1 MEETKKTLK
10 PLKGLNLMDRF
21 LFAEATEDPFI
32 MKSILEIIL
41 GKDIMLKHLPQSEK
55 EMRTTPFNR
64 FIKLDVWAWDVED
77 TVYNTEVQKEN
88 TNNLPK
94 RSRYYQSIIDSKLLP
109 PGEINFNK
117 LNSAYIILITS
128 FDLFGEGRYCYT
140 FEQIC
145 RESRNLCLN
154 DGATRIFLNTHG
166 IDRTGVSDELV
177 ELLHYMEHTTEKVSR
192 QCKSDKI
199 HQIQE
204 RIHQIKSSEEI
215 GVKYMQEWEEK
226 IIEKQKARQ
235 EGLEEG
241 RKLGHSAG
249 LAEGHS
255 AGLAEGRLELEQTE
269 RLYHALIQKN
279 RVKDIE
285 RAMQDP
291 EYKKKLYK
299 EFKI

>member
-1 MEETKKTLK
+1 MEETKRTLK
-10 PLKGLNLMDRF
+10 PLKDLNLMDRF

-41 GKDIMLKHLPQSEK
+41 GKDIMLNHLPQSEK

-64 FIKLDVWAWDVED
+64 FIKLDVWAWDMED

-154 DGATRIFLNTHG
+154 DGAIRIFLNTRG

-199 HQIQE
+199 HKMQE
-204 RIHQIKSSEEI
+204 RIQQIKSSEEI

-226 IIEKQKARQ
+226 IIEKQKAR
-235 EGLEEG
+235 EEG
-241 RKLGHSAG
+241 VKAG
-249 LAEGHS
+249 KVEAS
-255 AGLAEGRLELEQTE
+255 E
-269 RLYHALIQKN
+269 RLNTLYARLLEAD
-279 RVKDIE
+279 RVADVKKATKDKVFLE
-285 RAMQDP
+285 
-291 EYKKKLYK
+291 KLYK
-299 EFKI
+299 EFGL